1 MKDIYCHVQTPL
13 NIREENKYFI
23 PPVIANGNL
32 YVIREK
38 KFFDTLQLI
47 GYYPEYIKYIREN
60 GDESTIKWLVK
71 KKLANREFL
80 EGISQYWIEDTHI
93 KNTNNYKYFQKN
105 NTGNPA
111 INEKDIKNI
120 FHKVILY
127 NFIKNNC
134 EIFNEHI
141 EKQLNVIENEL
152 SCITEQ
158 RSYNIRQN
166 FYRKNF
172 FKIILENFLTEY
184 NSGIKEEIEDI
195 NNITIYSDTR
205 LSQNDLII
213 YKTCNVNE
221 YRDFNFKLINI
232 SPTECLRTNTFIRL
246 RVGLTSNYN
255 DDEYIEYVL
264 EKLKNY
270 SGMFTRDTV
279 ELGISHLKKI
289 IGNEN
294 EKYRK
299 KPEYHIRLT
308 GNSNVAQMQKTQ
320 TLISEAEDHLIH
332 RYNSLKKHS
341 NIYFA
346 APYEITSLVSI
357 LNMDKENLKRLNTII
372 WEKDNKIE
380 TELIKLTFKHGNLP
394 YSAYGFASL
403 NF

>member
-60 GDESTIKWLVK
+60 GYETTIKWLGK
-71 KKLANREFL
+71 KKLVNREFL
-80 EGISQYWIEDTHI
+80 EGISQYWIEDTHL
-93 KNTNNYKYFQKN
+93 KQVNNYKYFQKK
-105 NTGNPA
+105 NTSRPV

-120 FHKVILY
+120 FHKVTLY

-152 SCITEQ
+152 SGITEQ

-184 NSGIKEEIEDI
+184 NTGIKEEIEDI
-195 NNITIYSDTR
+195 NNITIHSDTQ

-213 YKTCNVNE
+213 YKTCNINE
-221 YRDFNFKLINI
+221 YRDFNFKLTNI
-232 SPTECLRTNTFIRL
+232 SHAECLRTNTFIRL
-246 RVGLTSNYN
+246 RAGLTGNCN
-255 DDEYIEYVL
+255 DDDYIEYVL
-264 EKLKNY
+264 EKMKHY
-270 SGMFTRDTV
+270 SGIFTRDTV
-279 ELGISHLKKI
+279 ELGVTRLKNI
-289 IGNEN
+289 MENEN

-299 KPEYHIRLT
+299 KPDYNIRLT
-308 GNSNVAQMQKTQ
+308 GNSNILLMQKTQ
-320 TLISEAEDHLIH
+320 TLISETEDHLIH

-346 APYEITSLVSI
+346 APSEITALISI
-357 LNMDKENLKRLNTII
+357 LNMDSENLKSLNRII

-380 TELIKLTFKHGNLP
+380 TELIKLTFNQGNLP